1 MHVIDRFLYI
11 FFDSVKCF
19 MIFMGEVTFKNQRE
33 KKKLLGLMEKVKVI
47 FFLALFSHG
56 SDKGSSRISLKRI
69 YFCSI
74 GALVRTLLEKRG
86 QPEVGSGGASSFIPC
101 NGGTESRLSNGAQ
114 ARHSFYYSLYHIR
127 QENFRIRN
135 TNVDIISR
143 IEEISTY
150 LDHGF

>member
-1 MHVIDRFLYI
+1 MHVIDMFLYI

-33 KKKLLGLMEKVKVI
+33 KKKLFGLMEKVKFI

-56 SDKGSSRISLKRI
+56 SDKGSSSISLKRI

-86 QPEVGSGGASSFIPC
+86 QPEVGAGGHHHSVPAMEELRAGYRMGLKQDIHFII
-101 NGGTESRLSNGAQ
+101 
-114 ARHSFYYSLYHIR
+114 LYI
-127 QENFRIRN
+127 
-135 TNVDIISR
+135 T
-143 IEEISTY
+143 
-150 LDHGF
+150 

>member
-1 MHVIDRFLYI
+1 
-11 FFDSVKCF
+11 

-74 GALVRTLLEKRG
+74 GAPVRTLLEKRG
-86 QPEVGSGGASSFIPC
+86 RPEVGSGASSFIPC

-114 ARHSFYYSLYHIR
+114 ARHSFY
-127 QENFRIRN
+127 
-135 TNVDIISR
+135 
-143 IEEISTY
+143 
-150 LDHGF
+150 